1 VTGIK
6 RDSLQTQ
13 LLALVRQQH
22 GDDSSVRGLRVMEDG
37 HAGLTY
43 GFELL
48 TGKNAAAQGFVLK
61 LGPPGVVRRGSTDI
75 FRQAGLLKVLHE
87 ARLPVPRIAW
97 ASADE
102 DTLGA
107 PYIVMEQLAGR
118 TFVVWEPH
126 ETFTQDN
133 AEIRELWLQAAAA
146 LAGFHQLDWKA
157 HLGNW
162 EAPSSLSEELGR
174 WTRLLRHAPDP
185 SWLEAGQRLSKDL
198 SRLQPDE
205 SSVGLVHGDY
215 QPGNVL
221 YERGRLTGIID
232 WDLACIAPQGID
244 LGWLLMMSDGEAWAA
259 GWKPKAP
266 INRADLL
273 GAYHHA
279 GGPAHQ
285 DLEWYQAFAHFRMGA
300 IACLNVKLHR
310 DGRRPDA
317 LWERFV
323 PSIPTLFSRAEALLV
338 QQASF
343 TGQST

>member
-1 VTGIK
+1 MTGIK

-118 TFVVWEPH
+118 TFV
-126 ETFTQDN
+126 D
-133 AEIRELWLQAAAA
+133 R
-146 LAGFHQLDWKA
+146 K
-157 HLGNW
+157 
-162 EAPSSLSEELGR
+162 
-174 WTRLLRHAPDP
+174 
-185 SWLEAGQRLSKDL
+185 
-198 SRLQPDE
+198 
-205 SSVGLVHGDY
+205 SVV
-215 QPGNVL
+215 
-221 YERGRLTGIID
+221 
-232 WDLACIAPQGID
+232 
-244 LGWLLMMSDGEAWAA
+244 
-259 GWKPKAP
+259 
-266 INRADLL
+266 
-273 GAYHHA
+273 
-279 GGPAHQ
+279 
-285 DLEWYQAFAHFRMGA
+285 
-300 IACLNVKLHR
+300 
-310 DGRRPDA
+310 
-317 LWERFV
+317 
-323 PSIPTLFSRAEALLV
+323 
-338 QQASF
+338 
-343 TGQST
+343 